1 MLTSYLKSKV
11 NALRQQNPEL
21 SFWEITM
28 KIIQS
33 GLRILA
39 AKYYLR
45 NCQKVGKFV
54 SVNGKP
60 KIDNLGEM
68 QFDDEVRIWS
78 TIVKAKLY
86 TGKNGKLLV
95 GKNSRINGAHIDAQ
109 NLIKIG
115 DNVRIAPYTII
126 LDSDYHDVK
135 NPFSDVSGQPI
146 VIEDNVWIATR
157 STILKGV
164 TIGRGSVIATG
175 AVVTKDVPENCI
187 AAGVPA
193 RVIKKI
199 R

>member
-11 NALRQQNPEL
+11 NALRLQDPEL
-21 SFWEITM
+21 SFWDITM
-28 KIIQS
+28 KILQS

-45 NCQKVGKFV
+45 NCQKVGRFV

-86 TGKNGKLLV
+86 TGKKGKLLV

-126 LDSDYHDVK
+126 LDSDYHDVQ

-146 VIEDNVWIATR
+146 IIEDNVWIATR

-164 TIGRGSVIATG
+164 TIGKGSVIATG
-175 AVVTKDVPENCI
+175 AVVTKDVPENSI

>member
-1 MLTSYLKSKV
+1 MLTSYLKSKI

-21 SFWEITM
+21 SFWKITM
-28 KIIQS
+28 KILQS

-86 TGKNGKLLV
+86 TGKKGKLLV
-95 GKNSRINGAHIDAQ
+95 GKNSRINGVHIDAQ

-115 DNVRIAPYTII
+115 NNVRIAPYTII
-126 LDSDYHDVK
+126 LDSDYHDVQ

-146 VIEDNVWIATR
+146 TIEDNVWIATR

>member
-1 MLTSYLKSKV
+1 MLTSYLKSKI

-21 SFWEITM
+21 SFWGITM
-28 KIIQS
+28 KILQS

-86 TGKNGKLLV
+86 TGKKGKLLV

-109 NLIKIG
+109 NLITIG

-126 LDSDYHDVK
+126 LDSDYHDVQ

-146 VIEDNVWIATR
+146 TIEDNVWIATR